1 MDEYYLLIIIL
12 TVLMLFY
19 GGINKISQ
27 IEYDY
32 TYFKS
37 IHNIR
42 LFKNYLL
49 KNNSKENIDLLYIS
63 KNISIII
70 SNLEHLEYVNIEPFQ
85 YYIDNKMYDKSLL
98 MIIYTVN
105 NDFNKLQVV
114 IDKLDNKQFLNY
126 NVSNDLFITNPY
138 VIYNNSN
145 ENTKFIVAFVKK
157 PYWYY

>member
-12 TVLMLFY
+12 TILMLFY
-19 GGINKISQ
+19 GGVNKISQ

-32 TYFKS
+32 TYFKC
-37 IHNIR
+37 IQNMR

-49 KNNSKENIDLLYIS
+49 KNNSKENIDLLYKT
-63 KNISIII
+63 KNISILIN
-70 SNLEHLEYVNIEPFQ
+70 NLEHLEYVNIEPFQ
-85 YYIDNKMYDKSLL
+85 YYINNEMYDKSFL

-114 IDKLDNKQFLNY
+114 IDKLDNKQFINY

-145 ENTKFIVAFVKK
+145 ENTKFILAFVKK
-157 PYWYY
+157 PFWYY

>member
-12 TVLMLFY
+12 TILMLFY
-19 GGINKISQ
+19 GGVNKISQ

-42 LFKNYLL
+42 LLKNYLL
-49 KNNSKENIDLLYIS
+49 KNNSKENIDLLS
-63 KNISIII
+63 KTKNISIII
-70 SNLEHLEYVNIEPFQ
+70 NNLEHLEYVNIEPFQ
-85 YYIDNKMYDKSLL
+85 YYINNKMYDKSLL

-126 NVSNDLFITNPY
+126 NVSNDIFITNPY

-145 ENTKFIVAFVKK
+145 ENTKFIVAFIKK

>member
-12 TVLMLFY
+12 TVLILFY

-49 KNNSKENIDLLYIS
+49 KNNSKENIDLLYIT

-70 SNLEHLEYVNIEPFQ
+70 NNLEHLEYVNIEPFQ

-145 ENTKFIVAFVKK
+145 ENTKFIVAFIKK

>member
-12 TVLMLFY
+12 TILMLFY
-19 GGINKISQ
+19 GGVNKISQ
-27 IEYDY
+27 FEYDY

-37 IHNIR
+37 IQNIR

-49 KNNSKENIDLLYIS
+49 KNNSKENIDLLS
-63 KNISIII
+63 KTKNISIII
-70 SNLEHLEYVNIEPFQ
+70 NNLEYLEYVNIEPFQ
-85 YYIDNKMYDKSLL
+85 YYINNKMYDKSLL

-114 IDKLDNKQFLNY
+114 IDKLNNKQFLNY
-126 NVSNDLFITNPY
+126 NISNDLFITNPY

-145 ENTKFIVAFVKK
+145 ENTKFIVAFAKK

>member
-12 TVLMLFY
+12 TILILFY
-19 GGINKISQ
+19 GGINKVSQ
-27 IEYDY
+27 IEYGK

-37 IHNIR
+37 VENIR

-49 KNNSKENIDLLYIS
+49 KNNSKKNIDLLFIS
-63 KNISIII
+63 NNISILVN
-70 SNLEHLEYVNIEPFQ
+70 NLKNLDYVNIEPFQ
-85 YYIDNKMYDKSLL
+85 YYINNSMYDKSLL

-105 NDFNKLQVV
+105 NDFKKLQVV
-114 IDKLDNKQFLNY
+114 IDKLDDKQFLNY

-145 ENTKFIVAFVKK
+145 ENTKFIIAFIKK
-157 PYWYY
+157 PFWYY

>member
-12 TVLMLFY
+12 TILMLFY
-19 GGINKISQ
+19 GGVNKISQ

-37 IHNIR
+37 IQNMR

-49 KNNSKENIDLLYIS
+49 KNNSKENIDLLYKT
-63 KNISIII
+63 KNISILIN
-70 SNLEHLEYVNIEPFQ
+70 NLEHLEYVNIKPFQ
-85 YYIDNKMYDKSLL
+85 YYINNEMYDKSFL

-114 IDKLDNKQFLNY
+114 IDKLDNKQFINY

-145 ENTKFIVAFVKK
+145 ENTKFILAFVKK
-157 PYWYY
+157 PFWYY

>member
-12 TVLMLFY
+12 TILMLFY
-19 GGINKISQ
+19 GGVNKISQ

-49 KNNSKENIDLLYIS
+49 KNNSKENIDLLS
-63 KNISIII
+63 KTKNISIII
-70 SNLEHLEYVNIEPFQ
+70 NNLEHLEYVNIEPFQ
-85 YYIDNKMYDKSLL
+85 YYINNKMYDKSLL

-126 NVSNDLFITNPY
+126 NVSNDIFITNPY

-145 ENTKFIVAFVKK
+145 ENTKFIVAFIKK